1 VDLCRLIQIKQVHS
15 LPKNSTA
22 CPVISLAYLKP
33 SARNIGF
40 SYKTSMNIKNKRGFT
55 LIELLV
61 TVAVLIVL
69 LLVGVPEYRRM
80 TENNR
85 QVAAINT
92 IIGDLNLARTEAV
105 KQGRAVTLCGS
116 TDGATCN
123 TANWESGW
131 IVFLDLDREGD
142 VDGTDI
148 LISRNTGLPAG
159 LTLRTVEFDTLGTFA
174 AGSIIQYL
182 PNGQLRDV
190 DGDND
195 ADGTFQLCEQTGDE
209 TLARVANVTNLGRV
223 AIGKDTDS
231 DKIREDVEGADITCP

>member
-1 VDLCRLIQIKQVHS
+1 M
-15 LPKNSTA
+15 KN
-22 CPVISLAYLKP
+22 
-33 SARNIGF
+33 N
-40 SYKTSMNIKNKRGFT
+40 RGFT

-61 TVAVLIVL
+61 TVAVLVVL
-69 LLVGVPEYRRM
+69 LVVGVPEYRRM

-105 KQGRAVTLCGS
+105 KQGRTVTLCGS

-131 IVFLDLDREGD
+131 IVFTDLDKEGD
-142 VDGTDI
+142 VDGPDI

-159 LTLRTVEFDTLGTFA
+159 LTLRTEGFDDIGAFTS
-174 AGSIIQYL
+174 GSIVQYQ
-182 PNGQLRDV
+182 PSGQPRDFNS
-190 DGDND
+190 DKDS
-195 ADGTFQLCEQTGDE
+195 DGTFKLCEKTVDPKK
-209 TLARVANVTNLGRV
+209 ARVANVTNLGRV

-231 DKIREDVEGADITCP
+231 DDVLENSEGTDIECP

>member
-1 VDLCRLIQIKQVHS
+1 LIQIKQVHS

-22 CPVISLAYLKP
+22 CPEISLAYLKP
-33 SARNIGF
+33 SARKIGF
-40 SYKTSMNIKNKRGFT
+40 SYKTDMNIKNNRGFT
-55 LIELLV
+55 LIELMV

-69 LLVGVPEYRRM
+69 LVVGVPEYRRM

-92 IIGDLNLARTEAV
+92 MIGDLNLARTEAV
-105 KQGRAVTLCGS
+105 KQGRTVTLCGS

-131 IVFLDLDREGD
+131 IVFTDLDKEGD
-142 VDGTDI
+142 VDGPDV

-159 LTLRTVEFDTLGTFA
+159 LNLRTVGFDDIGAFTT
-174 AGSIIQYL
+174 GSIVQYQ
-182 PNGQLRDV
+182 PTGQPRDF

-195 ADGTFQLCEQTGDE
+195 SDGTFQLCEKNGDE
-209 TLARVANVTNLGRV
+209 KLARVANVTNLGRV
-223 AIGKDTDS
+223 AIGKDTDG
-231 DKIREDVEGADITCP
+231 DDVLEDVEGADITCP

>member
-1 VDLCRLIQIKQVHS
+1 LRLLQIKQVHS

-22 CPVISLAYLKP
+22 CPEISLAYLKP

-40 SYKTSMNIKNKRGFT
+40 SYKTSMNIKNNRGFT

-61 TVAVLIVL
+61 TVAVLMVL

-105 KQGRAVTLCGS
+105 KQGRTVTLCGS

-131 IVFLDLDREGD
+131 IVFVNLNGDTVVDAGD
-142 VDGTDI
+142 V

-159 LTLRTVEFDTLGTFA
+159 LTLRAVEFDST
-174 AGSIIQYL
+174 SDVNYL
-182 PNGQLRDV
+182 PNGQLRDD

-195 ADGTFQLCEQTGDE
+195 ADGTFKLCEQTGDA